1 MSLFT
6 RMAESA
12 GIGGVL
18 GTAIGV
24 LVGGAAITVTGAG
37 VGVMVDV
44 VDKKRSFLYNS
55 NIGNSKKGG

>member
-6 RMAESA
+6 RMAEGA
-12 GIGGVL
+12 GVGGVL
-18 GTAIGV
+18 GTAIWV

-44 VDKKRSFLYNS
+44 VDKKRR
-55 NIGNSKKGG
+55 

>member
-24 LVGGAAITVTGAG
+24 LVRGAAITVTGAG

-44 VDKKRSFLYNS
+44 VDKKRR
-55 NIGNSKKGG
+55 